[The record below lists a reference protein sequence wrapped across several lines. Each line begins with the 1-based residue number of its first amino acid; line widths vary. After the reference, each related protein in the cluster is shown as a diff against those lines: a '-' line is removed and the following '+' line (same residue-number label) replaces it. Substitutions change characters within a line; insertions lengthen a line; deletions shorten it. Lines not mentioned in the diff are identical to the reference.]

1 MTRRHIAA
9 VCLVAVAVLSAA
21 ATGQDRQQLERQ
33 LQSDYVGKVWLIR
46 GFYEGG
52 DLRFDN
58 DGKLLKGGK
67 PSSWTLAGVE
77 ISSLRLDPGRLDIKG
92 KRVAYAYEAEHR
104 SFKHV
109 YRVGN
114 VKIALETPAMA
125 DESSIRRTLE
135 RTLLKDNPVNT
146 SELLDYWQAFLNDLT
161 GDPEKARVPSAT
173 LNPDNGERVFKPRE
187 TTTPPRPVYTP
198 DPKYSEPAQQAR
210 YQGVVILSTVIEKTG
225 DTGAVRIMRPLG
237 FGLDEQAIETVKTWR
252 FQPAERNGEPVA
264 TQMNIQIAF
273 RLY

>member
-1 MTRRHIAA
+1 MIKSHIAA
-9 VCLVAVAVLSAA
+9 VCLLAIAVLSAA
-21 ATGQDRQQLERQ
+21 GQDRQQLERQ
-33 LQSDYVGKVWLIR
+33 LQSDYVGKIRLIH

-52 DLRFDN
+52 DLRFGS

-77 ISSLRLDPGRLDIKG
+77 ISGLRLDPDRLDIKG
-92 KRVAYAYEAEHR
+92 KRVAYAYETDHR

-114 VKIALETPAMA
+114 VKIALEMPAMA
-125 DESSIRRTLE
+125 DEGSIRGTLE

-146 SELLDYWQAFLNDLT
+146 SELPDYWQAFLNDLN
-161 GDPEKARVPSAT
+161 GDSEKARVSSST
-173 LNPDNGERVFKPRE
+173 LNPDNGERVFKPRD
-187 TTTPPRPVYTP
+187 TTTPPRPIFTP
-198 DPKYSEPAQQAR
+198 DPKYTEPAQQAR
-210 YQGVVILSTVIEKTG
+210 FQGVVILSTVIEKTG
-225 DTGAVRIMRPLG
+225 NTGAVRIMRPLG